1 MSLQLL
7 AVLAQ
12 EKVVSAGSWAA
23 ILLLFAVALV
33 VLIVIDDDDL
43 PGPRLCRVKA
53 T

>member
-1 MSLQLL
+1 MILHVV
-7 AVLAQ
+7 AILAQ

-33 VLIVIDDDDL
+33 VLLVIDDDDL